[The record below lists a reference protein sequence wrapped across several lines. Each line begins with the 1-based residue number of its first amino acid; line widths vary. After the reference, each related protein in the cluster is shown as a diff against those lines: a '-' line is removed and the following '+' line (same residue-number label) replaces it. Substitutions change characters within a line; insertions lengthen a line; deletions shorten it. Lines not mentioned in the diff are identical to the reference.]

1 LIRSETDRGILVV
14 CDRRLTDRGYGKRL
28 LRALPPM
35 RRLLDAQAF
44 DEALAELTTTP
55 TTVSTPP

>member
-1 LIRSETDRGILVV
+1 
-14 CDRRLTDRGYGKRL
+14 L